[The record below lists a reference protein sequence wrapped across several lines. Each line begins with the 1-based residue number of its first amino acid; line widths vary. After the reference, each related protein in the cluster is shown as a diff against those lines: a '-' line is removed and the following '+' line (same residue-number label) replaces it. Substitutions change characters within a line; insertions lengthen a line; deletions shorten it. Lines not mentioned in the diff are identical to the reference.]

1 MAITFSCSN
10 TIYKNEQN
18 KIFIMGSS
26 ISRIDDEYNCY
37 LSFCEKLGEKAK
49 DYEDIQT
56 HTKELINKYGIT
68 KSLWWFHNNT

>member
-1 MAITFSCSN
+1 
-10 TIYKNEQN
+10 
-18 KIFIMGSS
+18 MGSS

-37 LSFCEKLGEKAK
+37 LFFCEKLGEKAE

-68 KSLWWFHNNT
+68 RSLWWFHNNT